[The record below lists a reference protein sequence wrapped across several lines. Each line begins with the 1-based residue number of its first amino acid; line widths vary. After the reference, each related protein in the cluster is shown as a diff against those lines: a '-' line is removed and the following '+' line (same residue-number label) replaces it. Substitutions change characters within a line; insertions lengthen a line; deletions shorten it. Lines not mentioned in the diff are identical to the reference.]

1 MENKELNS
9 EEELSRHEMID
20 SIVKKRYELFRNELD
35 RYRQMLGEM
44 KDEKLK
50 KVFNTM
56 VRYAKDE
63 KLE

>member
-1 MENKELNS
+1 MENKLNS

-20 SIVKKRYELFRNELD
+20 SLVKKRYELFRDELD
-35 RYRQMLGEM
+35 KYRNMLGGLE
-44 KDEKLK
+44 DEKLK